1 LLKNGDRIEVV
12 TSNNQKPSES
22 WLKLVTTG
30 KAKAKIR
37 SAMKEDRRRQGELGR
52 EALERKFKNLRIQV
66 PEEAMDTLVKHYKLV
81 SHVDLYYAIAMNSIS
96 IVDIF
101 RKFKAEHGKLKLVE
115 EPPVQE
121 EPKRDTPVKRPR
133 KENTT
138 APRLLINGEPGE
150 QYDFALAT
158 CCNPVQGD
166 KVFAYLTANA
176 GLKIHRINC
185 PNATNLMVNYG
196 YRIMKADWANDLPQ
210 TNFVTKLK
218 ITGIDDGPGV
228 IERLT
233 HQLSLMGLNIRSMNI
248 AGKEGFFESELS
260 LIVANTDQLNQATR
274 ALKNLSNISTVTRIE

>member
-1 LLKNGDRIEVV
+1 
-12 TSNNQKPSES
+12 
-22 WLKLVTTG
+22 
-30 KAKAKIR
+30 
-37 SAMKEDRRRQGELGR
+37 
-52 EALERKFKNLRIQV
+52 
-66 PEEAMDTLVKHYKLV
+66 
-81 SHVDLYYAIAMNSIS
+81 MNTIS

-101 RKFKAEHGKLKLVE
+101 RKFKVEQGKLKLAETPVPQ
-115 EPPVQE
+115 EPPQ
-121 EPKRDTPVKRPR
+121 KDAPVKRPR
-133 KENTT
+133 KDNSKG
-138 APRLLINGEPGE
+138 PRLMINGDPGE
-150 QYDFALAT
+150 QYDYALAT
-158 CCNPVQGD
+158 CCNPVLGD
-166 KVFAYLTANA
+166 KIFAYLTANA

-196 YRIMKADWANDLPQ
+196 YRIMKADWSTDMPQ